1 MSRLTL
7 IHRIP
12 KSRPCLA
19 LYRCECG
26 TEKIINMSN
35 VKRGKARSCGCL
47 GREISSARMRE
58 RSEFRGARLTHGKS
72 GTPTFATWSAML
84 SRCTNPNRA
93 NYSYYGGRGISVCD
107 RWLSFENFLADM
119 GERPEGMSIERNDIN
134 GNYEPSNC
142 RWATRLEQ
150 SRNRRPRG
158 KNRTKDQVVS
168 EATASIPD

>member
-12 KSRPCLA
+12 KSRPARA

-26 TEKIINMSN
+26 TEKIIGMDP
-35 VKRGKARSCGCL
+35 VKKGRTRSCGCL

-58 RSEFRGARLTHGKS
+58 RAEFRSSRLTHGKTL
-72 GTPTFATWSAML
+72 TPTYSTWNAMFQ
-84 SRCTNPNRA
+84 RCTNPNRV
-93 NYSYYGGRGISVCD
+93 NYPYYGGRGISICD
-107 RWLSFENFLADM
+107 RWRSFESFLEDM

-158 KNRTKDQVVS
+158 SGRAKDQVVS
-168 EATASIPD
+168 AATASTPD